1 MFKKSSNTNK
11 NPAVAASR
19 AMVESLEG
27 RAMFSV
33 TGMSEIVVGTG
44 PGGGP
49 HVQRDVGGTFV
60 ITFQGQT
67 TFVSGK

>member
-1 MFKKSSNTNK
+1 MFKRSTNTK
-11 NPAVAASR
+11 KKPAVASGR

-33 TGMSEIVVGTG
+33 TVGSDIVSAG

-49 HVQRDVGGTFV
+49 HVQPASAGSFV
-60 ITFQGQT
+60 ITFKGQT
-67 TFVSGK
+67 SFVSSR